1 MKENRDDIEL
11 SFGGSIPIGGGN
23 YIHFQVGG
31 SLPTKILLP
40 RKGTRASKRK
50 KKQKLLPPSVEE

>member
-1 MKENRDDIEL
+1 MKDNIEL

-31 SLPTKILLP
+31 SLPTKMLLS
-40 RKGTRASKRK
+40 RKGTRASKGKK